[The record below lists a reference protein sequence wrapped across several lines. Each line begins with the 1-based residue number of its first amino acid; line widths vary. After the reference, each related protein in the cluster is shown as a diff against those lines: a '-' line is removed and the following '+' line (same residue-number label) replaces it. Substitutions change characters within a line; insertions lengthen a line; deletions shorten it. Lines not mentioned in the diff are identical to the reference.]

1 MKEYHEILGLEEG
14 ASQEEIQ
21 VAYENLSN
29 KLNPNNN
36 NNDEFFVEKYNKV
49 QKAYKVLNN
58 SSILGDKS
66 IPSDKTPISATNLKS
81 TKQSN
86 RSNMKVL

>member
-36 NNDEFFVEKYNKV
+36 NNDEDIDVG
-49 QKAYKVLNN
+49 QA
-58 SSILGDKS
+58 GDEN
-66 IPSDKTPISATNLKS
+66 IDLEGNYIFII
-81 TKQSN
+81 
-86 RSNMKVL
+86 RSLSLI